1 MCGLCGF
8 NDGDKTNDFKTSQG
22 ATTTNMA
29 TFGSSWKESSAGGK
43 YIYRIHPETVKS
55 VILENVCKGGND
67 FQDFMIYS
75 SIINTKFW
83 ISLMSYQGNLSLSL
97 SLSLSL

>member
-1 MCGLCGF
+1 MFISINAALKGKMCGLCGF

-29 TFGSSWKESSAGGK
+29 TFGSSWKESSTGGK

-67 FQDFMIYS
+67 LQDFMIYS
-75 SIINTKFW
+75 SIITLVITCFDFH
-83 ISLMSYQGNLSLSL
+83 
-97 SLSLSL
+97 